1 MQSAAN
7 PSLCNTAAS
16 SELSFQPS
24 SAEQGDQH
32 VRELCDLD
40 FGAHRTAEALPP
52 CRPFMR
58 PNRPRDRSHLQRR
71 HRQDEPPGPI
81 TAQGC
86 DRQAA
91 GAKACRKACPPQD
104 SKDLAL
110 KASAP
115 RSEEHT
121 SEL

>member
-1 MQSAAN
+1 M
-7 PSLCNTAAS
+7 TAAS
-16 SELSFQPS
+16 SELLISTPS

-58 PNRPRDRSHLQRR
+58 PNRSQDRSHSQRR

-86 DRQAA
+86 DRQAD
-91 GAKACRKACPPQD
+91 GTKACRKACAPQD
-104 SKDLAL
+104 CSKDLAL

-115 RSEEHT
+115 EH
-121 SEL
+121 LRPA